1 MKVWTNIVRILFDNH
16 DVPSYNIYTI
26 HNYGGLIMSDIENT
40 TETEETTETVE
51 KPKSNFDLDLHTY
64 RLLLSEP
71 FFAALSRRINK
82 SQTNAVPTA
91 GVRLNEGTGTFE
103 MVYNPDFFESLPD
116 NQKLGVLKHEFYHI
130 IFEHVTGRLPP
141 EGMSK
146 LVNIATDLAI
156 NSFIANDL
164 PEGGGIPT
172 KGMFETY
179 PTHQSA
185 EWYYSKL
192 QQDQQNQE
200 GPFDPENGQDGD
212 GDGQGQGD
220 GLPDSLD
227 DHSGWGEADEDTK
240 QMAKERMRQAVEDAV
255 KEVQNR
261 GQGWGSVSSGMQER
275 IIDMI
280 TPKVDWKKVLRYF
293 IKTSQ
298 RSNKRSTVRRI
309 NPRYPY
315 IHAGKK
321 VNRQAKIAISID
333 QSGSVSDAMLSA
345 FFTELNGLSKL
356 AEFTVIPFDTE
367 VDESK
372 VHVWKKGQRRATERV
387 LCGGTCFDAPTKFVN
402 DRGDFDGHIILTDM
416 EAPKPIASKCQR
428 IWFTSD
434 YHAKNPYF
442 QTSEKIIGIPIDG

>member
-1 MKVWTNIVRILFDNH
+1 
-16 DVPSYNIYTI
+16 
-26 HNYGGLIMSDIENT
+26 MSEN
-40 TETEETTETVE
+40 ETTNNEIE
-51 KPKSNFDLDLHTY
+51 EISEEEYNKIYQKKPTKSSFDLDLHTY
-64 RLLLSEP
+64 RLLQAEP
-71 FFAALSRRINK
+71 FFSALSRRINK
-82 SQTNAVPTA
+82 SQTNAIPTA
-91 GVRLNEGTGTFE
+91 GVRLNEGSGTFE
-103 MVYNPDFFESLPD
+103 MIYNPEFFEKLTD
-116 NQKLGVLKHEFYHI
+116 VQKLGVLKHEFYHI

-146 LVNIATDLAI
+146 IWNIATDLAI
-156 NSFIANDL
+156 NSFIMDEL
-164 PEGGGIPT
+164 PEGGCIPT
-172 KGMFETY
+172 RGMFETY
-179 PTHQSA
+179 PSEQSA

-192 QQDQQNQE
+192 QKDQENEE
-200 GPFDPENGQDGD
+200 GAYDPKHGN
-212 GDGQGQGD
+212 QGQGN
-220 GLPDSLD
+220 GEPDSMD

-261 GQGWGSVSSGMQER
+261 GQGWGTVGASMQEK

-298 RSNKRSTVRRI
+298 RSNKRSTVRRV

-345 FFTELNGLSKL
+345 FFSELNGLSKL
-356 AEFTVIPFDTE
+356 AEFTVIPFDTD

-372 VHVWKKGQRRATERV
+372 VYVWKKGQRRSTERV

-402 DRGDFDGHIILTDM
+402 NRGDFDGHIILTDM
-416 EAPKPIASKCQR
+416 EAPKPVPSKCQR

-442 QTSEKIIGIPIDG
+442 TTNEKIIGIPIEG